1 MLRVR
6 NVCVDL
12 TQQTNTAT
20 MKASFRIKN
29 EDGTYLNAGTG
40 RESWFTL
47 DDARLIVDYSKNQ
60 RIVENNGVRDLW
72 DVF

>member
-1 MLRVR
+1 
-6 NVCVDL
+6 
-12 TQQTNTAT
+12 